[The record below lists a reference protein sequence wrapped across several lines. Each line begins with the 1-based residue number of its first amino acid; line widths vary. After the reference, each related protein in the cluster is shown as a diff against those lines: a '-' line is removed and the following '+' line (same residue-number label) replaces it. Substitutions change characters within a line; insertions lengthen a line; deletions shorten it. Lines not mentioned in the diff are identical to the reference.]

1 MKAAGICAACA
12 VLMLSGA
19 LLNWDVQADAAVSE
33 MSEELLKSEV
43 VEIGESHP
51 SEIMGE
57 SKDKKSDD
65 KSEDKSDDKSK
76 DKKDASSAGDD
87 KTDMASSSTGTEKAG
102 LTDLATKAHTKA
114 EFALN
119 KIKTAKELRSKA
131 RQVLKSKG
139 KPIPEILQKGALDD
153 VHKRVL
159 DAQSKLT
166 AKFGPGSKS
175 DGELEAKAEAK
186 RESKPDPQAAM
197 KANAELAK
205 SNADANEAKVK
216 KDAAE
221 KKASMYKEKF
231 KEERRKEK
239 AARDAAK
246 IKETALSQKAELD
259 KKMQQTE
266 NDGKVMELE
275 VKMKEKAKEKMDAQS
290 SEPPESDAD
299 FNHRQIAQEAYNKQV
314 MGYVM
319 SWEKTH
325 GGPMAGAKQAEEQA
339 EIKSDLGKFV
349 DHYEQKHANI
359 KSDIAV
365 ADTPTRK

>member
-1 MKAAGICAACA
+1 MKAAGLCAACA

-51 SEIMGE
+51 SVIGE
-57 SKDKKSDD
+57 SKAKDE
-65 KSEDKSDDKSK
+65 KSE
-76 DKKDASSAGDD
+76 DKKDASSADGE
-87 KTDMASSSTGTEKAG
+87 KTDMSSSSAGTEKAG
-102 LTDLATKAHTKA
+102 LSNLASKAHTKA

-159 DAQSKLT
+159 DAQSKLS
-166 AKFGPGSKS
+166 AKFGAGSKS

-186 RESKPDPQAAM
+186 RESKPDPQASM
-197 KANAELAK
+197 KANADLAK
-205 SNADANEAKVK
+205 SNADTNEAKVK

-231 KEERRKEK
+231 KEEKRKEK
-239 AARDAAK
+239 ATRDAAK

-290 SEPPESDAD
+290 AEPPESDAD

-325 GGPMAGAKQAEEQA
+325 GGPMAGAKEAEEQA
-339 EIKSDLGKFV
+339 AIKSDLGKFV
-349 DHYEQKHANI
+349 DHYEQKHAKI